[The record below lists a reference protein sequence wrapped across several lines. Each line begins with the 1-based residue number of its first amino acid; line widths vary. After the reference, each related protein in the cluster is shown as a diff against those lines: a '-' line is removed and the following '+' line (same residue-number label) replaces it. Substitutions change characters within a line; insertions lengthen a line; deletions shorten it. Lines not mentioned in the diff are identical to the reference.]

1 MAGADGPVK
10 PASHSPV
17 EPVVAK
23 AEPIK
28 PTAVLESDTD
38 SVTEQSFD
46 SKQKIGRKRLKKMK
60 KKTNKQTGVKKDR
73 KLAKRGVIVDSQPSR
88 VSQHGSSE
96 SD

>member
-1 MAGADGPVK
+1 MAGPDGQVK

-17 EPVVAK
+17 EPVDVK
-23 AEPIK
+23 AEPVK

-46 SKQKIGRKRLKKMK
+46 SKKKMGRKRLQNKNKKH
-60 KKTNKQTGVKKDR
+60 TRVKKDR
-73 KLAKRGVIVDSQPSR
+73 KLAKRGVVVDSRPSR